1 MIDWNSYELKFNEK
15 FDSIVNWMTSEFNKI
30 RIGRATPA
38 ILDGILVDA
47 YDEKMN
53 FNQIANISV
62 SDARTLVIKPY
73 DRSLL
78 KNITTA
84 ISASNLGINPQVDAD
99 SIRLSFPSPTEE
111 MRKELV
117 KKAKAIAED
126 AKVDIRRL
134 RQTLQDD
141 FKKDTNAL
149 EDDKKYFN
157 NELDI
162 ITKKANQKIDELFTH
177 REKEI
182 LTI

>member
-1 MIDWNSYELKFNEK
+1 MDWNSYKLKFEDK
-15 FDSIVNWMTSEFNKI
+15 FDSIINWMTTEFNKI

-62 SDARTLVIKPY
+62 ADARTLVIKPY

-84 ISASNLGINPQVDAD
+84 LSASNLGINPQVDAD
-99 SIRLSFPSPTEE
+99 SIRLSFPSPTED

-117 KKAKAIAED
+117 KKAKSIAEN
-126 AKVDIRRL
+126 AKVDVRRL
-134 RQTLQDD
+134 RQSLQDD
-141 FKKDTNAL
+141 FKKDANAL

-157 NELDI
+157 DELDI
-162 ITKKANQKIDELFTH
+162 ITKKANQKIEELFST

>member
-1 MIDWNSYELKFNEK
+1 MDWNSYKSKFDEKFN
-15 FDSIVNWMTSEFNKI
+15 SILNWMTTEFNKI

-62 SDARTLVIKPY
+62 ADARTLVIKPY
-73 DRSLL
+73 DRSLI
-78 KNITTA
+78 KNITT
-84 ISASNLGINPQVDAD
+84 SLSTSNLGINPQVDAD
-99 SIRLSFPSPTEE
+99 SIRLTFPSPTED

-117 KKAKAIAED
+117 KKAKSIAEN
-126 AKVDIRRL
+126 AKVDVRKL
-134 RQTLQDD
+134 RQSLQDD
-141 FKKDTNAL
+141 FKKDANAL

-157 NELDI
+157 DELDA
-162 ITKKANQKIDELFTH
+162 ITKKSNQKIEELFNT

>member
-1 MIDWNSYELKFNEK
+1 MIDWNSYKSKFDEKFN
-15 FDSIVNWMTSEFNKI
+15 SILNWMTTEFNKI

-62 SDARTLVIKPY
+62 ADARTLVIKPY
-73 DRSLL
+73 DRSLI
-78 KNITTA
+78 KNITT
-84 ISASNLGINPQVDAD
+84 SLSTSNLGINPQVDAD
-99 SIRLSFPSPTEE
+99 SIRLTFPSPTED

-117 KKAKAIAED
+117 KKAKSIAEN
-126 AKVDIRRL
+126 AKVDVRKL
-134 RQTLQDD
+134 RQSLQDD
-141 FKKDTNAL
+141 FKKDANAL

-157 NELDI
+157 DELDA
-162 ITKKANQKIDELFTH
+162 ITKKSNQKIEELFNT

>member
-1 MIDWNSYELKFNEK
+1 MIDWNSYKLKFEDK
-15 FDSIVNWMTSEFNKI
+15 FDSIINWMTTEFNKI

-62 SDARTLVIKPY
+62 ADARTLVIKPY

-84 ISASNLGINPQVDAD
+84 LSASNLGINPQVDAD
-99 SIRLSFPSPTEE
+99 SIRLSFPSPTED

-117 KKAKAIAED
+117 KKAKSIAEN
-126 AKVDIRRL
+126 AKVEVRRL
-134 RQTLQDD
+134 RQSLQDD
-141 FKKDTNAL
+141 FKKDANAL

-157 NELDI
+157 DELDI
-162 ITKKANQKIDELFTH
+162 ITKKANQKIEELFST